1 MKLDNIIRLNMIRNN
16 VEFTKK
22 VFYFHYIFFSLF
34 NVAVNKE
41 NQHVFILTVADNVFM
56 LLVIYQKFRIVD
68 SDESCHESC
77 HVLCHIVMTS

>member
-1 MKLDNIIRLNMIRNN
+1 MSSSQKSLL
-16 VEFTKK
+16 FPL
-22 VFYFHYIFFSLF
+22 IFFSLF

-41 NQHVFILTVADNVFM
+41 NQHVFFLTVADNVFM

>member
-1 MKLDNIIRLNMIRNN
+1 MSSSQGKSFISI
-16 VEFTKK
+16 T
-22 VFYFHYIFFSLF
+22 IFSSSLF

-41 NQHVFILTVADNVFM
+41 NQHVFFLTVADNVFM